1 MSAVKSRREEYAQNT
16 REALVRSGAALF
28 ADRAFAEVSAE
39 ELVAAAGLSRGALYH
54 HFGGKQGLFA
64 AVFEDLENT
73 AAERIAAA
81 MSEPAGLREKTIAGM
96 NAFLDICTD
105 HAYRQIVLLQGPLVL
120 GWERWRE
127 LDRRSLAG
135 LMVTQT
141 KLLKEQGLTR
151 FSPELVAAM
160 FYGGL
165 TDMSFVLAASP
176 DPAPIR
182 AEAARMLEDLLDSLR
197 PA

>member
-1 MSAVKSRREEYAQNT
+1 MSAVKSRREEYAQST

-28 ADRAFAEVSAE
+28 ADRPFADVSAE

-64 AVFEDLENT
+64 AVFADLENA

-81 MSEPAGLREKTIAGM
+81 MSAPPGLREKTIAGM
-96 NAFLDICTD
+96 NTFLDVCTERD
-105 HAYRQIVLLQGPLVL
+105 YRQIVLVQGPTVL
-120 GWERWRE
+120 GWDRWRE
-127 LDRRSLAG
+127 LDRLSLSG
-135 LMVTQT
+135 LLVAQVE
-141 KLLKEQGLTR
+141 LLKEQGLTG

-165 TDMSFVLAASP
+165 TDMSFVLAASD
-176 DPAPIR
+176 DPAR
-182 AEAARMLEDLLDSLR
+182 ARDEAGRMLERLLDSLG